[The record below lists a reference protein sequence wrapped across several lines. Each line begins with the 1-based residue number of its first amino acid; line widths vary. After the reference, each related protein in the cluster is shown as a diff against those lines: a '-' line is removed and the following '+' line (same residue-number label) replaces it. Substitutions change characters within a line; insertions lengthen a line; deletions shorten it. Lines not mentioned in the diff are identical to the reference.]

1 MGGTI
6 CVMTKTTVYL
16 PEDLDVRLEAEAAA
30 SGISKA
36 ELIRQGI
43 VMRLEASTRPR
54 QAQPLPVFTSGR
66 PLTADQMDE
75 EIYQS
80 IRARAA
86 RR

>member
-1 MGGTI
+1 M
-6 CVMTKTTVYL
+6 VKTTVYL

-30 SGISKA
+30 SGVSKA

-66 PLTADQMDE
+66 PLTAGQMDE

>member
-1 MGGTI
+1 M
-6 CVMTKTTVYL
+6 MKTTVYL

-30 SGISKA
+30 SGVSKA

-43 VMRLEASTRPR
+43 VMRLEASARLR

-75 EIYQS
+75 EIYDS